1 MLRKNAV
8 YVKVLKISVNFCK
21 LIWFQEIPLL
31 GKEKMMQKNRGLLL
45 IALLSF
51 MLLAGC
57 GEKKELTEFKENMS
71 LFYDQ
76 ITDIGDSMKEISPD
90 SEEAV
95 NSLLTLLDAMEAQFQ
110 FLADI
115 QVPTE
120 FSTIETLA
128 DEAATH
134 MTEAVNY
141 YHQAHEGETFDENL
155 ASVASQH
162 YQIAMK
168 RVNYIATLLQGEIPD
183 DPNVIVTEDNGQE
196 FEPYSAEDES
206 LQEEN
211 SQ

>member
-1 MLRKNAV
+1 MLKT
-8 YVKVLKISVNFCK
+8 
-21 LIWFQEIPLL
+21 
-31 GKEKMMQKNRGLLL
+31 RGLL
-45 IALLSF
+45 IVTLLSF
-51 MLLAGC
+51 VLLTGC
-57 GEKKELTEFKENMS
+57 GEKKELTEFKDNMT

-90 SEEAV
+90 SEDAV
-95 NSLLTLLDAMEAQFQ
+95 NSLLTLLDAMEVQFQ

-128 DEAATH
+128 DEAAMH

-141 YHQAHEGETFDENL
+141 YHQAHEGEIFDENL

-162 YQIAMK
+162 YGIAMK
-168 RVNYIATLLQGEIPD
+168 RINYIATLLQGEIPD

-196 FEPYSAEDES
+196 FEPYSAEDETF
-206 LQEEN
+206 QE
-211 SQ
+211 